1 MRRKMYLLLLIVAFM
16 ALPVMAQEKVTGE
29 VVYVDSVNTSTEMFR
44 HPVASRS
51 VLDEGGA
58 NDTIWSREKKFMAVV
73 KDPYGYKSEGILHCI
88 RMAMDCWESKLEIT
102 TPISI
107 TFMFNDQMSPDVEIK
122 TTVTYSSGA
131 AMTAIP
137 SSLYYQGQGII
148 REAGII
154 EINPYIAWDSSWAY
168 DQGPYGYDNM
178 TTALQRHI
186 AHVLGFGTS
195 VAIKDGR
202 LEFAIQ
208 GMASAFDNMV
218 TDGTKTLGSM
228 ALLGNSDEIE
238 SFLENDLKLAVG
250 GAELPLYSSADGYVP
265 YRTGCYF
272 SLPTE
277 NIMNYPYDD
286 RTKLLPISKETVEV
300 LEAIGWNVKSHDISV
315 SGTGLDATGYGS
327 MFEQHSF
334 NAVSSDGTQIAN
346 ASWQFQLYN
355 NALEKYETV
364 DTGQGMTFSITTSD
378 KGEGYI
384 DMFSCLQGR
393 VVCDA
398 MVAGAAVQCAY
409 PIYLEAR
416 PYFRGYKIHN
426 VVEADANYYTFDAD
440 LDYAGATGGYAAVC
454 DNYGS
459 CVNCGL
465 GATIH
470 SPRVYKYGPAMIELY
485 LTNSYGVTSRA
496 LYVGTYDEL
505 NSGENRPDD
514 INVPS
519 IEELGDGQY
528 DIYTLSGTKVSV
540 EEGNKG
546 ALPVGIYV
554 VRDRQNNKSWKKCI
568 VR

>member
-1 MRRKMYLLLLIVAFM
+1 MRRKMHLLLLIVAFI
-16 ALPVMAQEKVTGE
+16 ALPVMALDEVTGE
-29 VVYVDSVNTSTEMFR
+29 VIYVDSVNTSTEMFR
-44 HPVASRS
+44 HPIASRS
-51 VLDEGGA
+51 VVYEGGA

-73 KDPYGYKSEGILHCI
+73 KDPYGYKSEGVLHCI

-102 TPISI
+102 DLIYV

-122 TTVTYSSGA
+122 TTVTYSNGA
-131 AMTAIP
+131 ARMSIP
-137 SSLYYQGQGII
+137 SSLYYQGQGKMC
-148 REAGII
+148 EAGII

-168 DQGPYGYDNM
+168 DQGSYGYDNM
-178 TTALQRHI
+178 TAALQRHI

-202 LEFAIQ
+202 LDFAIQ

-238 SFLENDLKLAVG
+238 SFLKSDLKLAVG
-250 GAELPLYSSADGYVP
+250 DVELPLYSSAGGYVP

-277 NIMNYPYDD
+277 NLMNYPYDD

-300 LEAIGWNVKSHDISV
+300 LEAIGWNVKPHDIFV

-334 NAVSSDGTQIAN
+334 TAVGSDGTPIAN

-364 DTGQGMTFSITTSD
+364 DTGQGMTFSVTTSD
-378 KGEGYI
+378 MGDGYI

-459 CVNCGL
+459 CMNCGL

-496 LYVGTYDEL
+496 LYIGTYDEL
-505 NSGENRPDD
+505 NSGEIWPDG

-519 IEELGDGQY
+519 VEELGDGQY
-528 DIYTLSGTKVSV
+528 DIYTLSGTKVNV
-540 EEGNKG
+540 GEGDRG
-546 ALPVGIYV
+546 TLPVGIYV
-554 VRDRQNNKSWKKCI
+554 VRNRQNNKSWTKCI